1 MNQSQQ
7 HGFHIRHPDFRETS
21 LLGNVEPSPF
31 VTAAQTVAFATIF
44 ASSILWTR
52 NTSTRFA
59 AVALLGSLT
68 YAWQHSLVA
77 WYTNLGL
84 RSMFVDAAW
93 ITFLH
98 AAELLVITKA
108 TGADVVGTNRKDDSI
123 ILRFLTCVSLLCK
136 WRRIGTKWEIKDLP
150 KHRTS
155 APTRLHSALQSLLGI
170 VLAVLVMDFY
180 TSGSPPDADMI
191 MPGKEA
197 LLTRLSDVT
206 ATELAYRAVG
216 TPMFLMTPIAG
227 VLLFYNLI
235 CLVVVLTGLSEPSEC
250 PPLFGSIKNAYSIRQ
265 YWSKFYHQCL
275 RKPVSGPADYIV
287 DRIFLLRRG
296 TLLSRYSRLLLAFAL
311 SGFIH
316 HMGEIATGISAQESG
331 QFVFFTA
338 QAASIMIEDAV
349 MEVYRRSGLRL
360 SRRLEYALGYLWSS
374 FVTAGDAARFDI
386 LTEKDGTW
394 GLRETHFIGNPL
406 VKAGKSGPPLH
417 IHLAQ
422 DEYFKVESGI
432 LTASLNEKIHKLT
445 KDDGVLCI
453 KAGTRHRFWSDESS
467 TESLVFHGWADPRDA
482 GLDNVLDEN
491 FLRNL
496 QGYMADCHREG
507 LEPSIFQLALFSYE
521 ASTLGTPP
529 FWLPLWML
537 IAANHVTARWVAQ
550 KFLGCSSYKPAYPEY
565 SVKPRSE

>member
-1 MNQSQQ
+1 MTVRQGAKQKLKIIHDITILSSHLVRPPEPLMNQSQPY
-7 HGFHIRHPDFRETS
+7 GFDIRHPDFRETS

-52 NTSTRFA
+52 NTSIRFA

-108 TGADVVGTNRKDDSI
+108 TGADVVGTNSKDDSNI
-123 ILRFLTCVSLLCK
+123 VSRFRACVSLLCK

-150 KHRTS
+150 KPRTTPT
-155 APTRLHSALQSLLGI
+155 PTRLRSALQSLLGI

-206 ATELAYRAVG
+206 AAELAYRAVG

-235 CLVVVLTGLSEPSEC
+235 CLFVVLTGLSEPSEC

-265 YWSKFYHQCL
+265 YW
-275 RKPVSGPADYIV
+275 G
-287 DRIFLLRRG
+287 
-296 TLLSRYSRLLLAFAL
+296 
-311 SGFIH
+311 
-316 HMGEIATGISAQESG
+316 
-331 QFVFFTA
+331 
-338 QAASIMIEDAV
+338 
-349 MEVYRRSGLRL
+349 
-360 SRRLEYALGYLWSS
+360 
-374 FVTAGDAARFDI
+374 
-386 LTEKDGTW
+386 
-394 GLRETHFIGNPL
+394 
-406 VKAGKSGPPLH
+406 
-417 IHLAQ
+417 
-422 DEYFKVESGI
+422 
-432 LTASLNEKIHKLT
+432 
-445 KDDGVLCI
+445 
-453 KAGTRHRFWSDESS
+453 
-467 TESLVFHGWADPRDA
+467 
-482 GLDNVLDEN
+482 
-491 FLRNL
+491 
-496 QGYMADCHREG
+496 
-507 LEPSIFQLALFSYE
+507 
-521 ASTLGTPP
+521 
-529 FWLPLWML
+529 
-537 IAANHVTARWVAQ
+537 
-550 KFLGCSSYKPAYPEY
+550 
-565 SVKPRSE
+565 